1 MIEFLVIFLVP
12 PKMVSYPLVL
22 LQLTSDSGV
31 ARRTLKSLEIK
42 QKHILILLKIIAMRI
57 RMTQLVL
64 RLHFHHHKME

>member
-1 MIEFLVIFLVP
+1 MLVFLAIFLVP
-12 PKMVSYPLVL
+12 PKMVSYHLVRL
-22 LQLTSDSGV
+22 RLTSDSGV
-31 ARRTLKSLEIK
+31 ARRTLKNLRTK